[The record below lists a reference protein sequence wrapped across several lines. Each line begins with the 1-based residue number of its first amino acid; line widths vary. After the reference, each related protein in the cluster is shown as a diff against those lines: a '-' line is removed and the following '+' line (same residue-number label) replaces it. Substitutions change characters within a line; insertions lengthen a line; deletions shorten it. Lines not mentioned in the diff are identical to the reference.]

1 MGSIG
6 VSKTHK
12 TMQRI
17 LPALL
22 LSTLLTGCIFDLA
35 SDNDKYRVELPMTID
50 NLRDTLRVGD
60 SLIVRAMLKN
70 PAEVVDI
77 SRERKPRFNAKIV
90 SNVRILV
97 ILWNIKNV
105 SVRNPLGEFIDFGD
119 RTTFFDFDYKKGS
132 IFEAP
137 PSTEMV
143 AVNDRFECDLTI
155 RCLKPGTYGLRLQEE
170 FIIINRNNERHEGHV
185 YPYWTNQ
192 QLNHYMHPDLYK
204 SGFENYWVFF
214 HVK

>member
-1 MGSIG
+1 
-6 VSKTHK
+6 
-12 TMQRI
+12 MQRI

-22 LSTLLTGCIFDLA
+22 LSTLLTGCLFDFGF
-35 SDNDKYRVELPMTID
+35 DKDKYRVELPVTID

-60 SLIVRAMLKN
+60 SLVVRAMLKN

-77 SRERKPRFNAKIV
+77 SRERKPRFDAKIV
-90 SNVRILV
+90 SRVRIVV

-105 SVRNPLGEFIDFGD
+105 SVKDPLGEFIKFSD
-119 RTTFFDFDYKKGS
+119 RPTFFDFDYKKGS

-137 PSTEMV
+137 PSTQMV

-155 RCLKPGTYGLRLQEE
+155 RCLKPGTYGLRLQEDG
-170 FIIINRNNERHEGHV
+170 ITINRNNERLDGHV

-192 QLNHYMHPDLYK
+192 QLNHYMHPYQPK
-204 SGFENYWVFF
+204 SGFDNFWVFF